1 MAPGKRTT
9 KERPVNNNSPD
20 RMAIQKKQKEASGS
34 ARNTKND
41 DEMATIVENPTE
53 ATGVA
58 TAAGTSAAGTSGTR
72 EGPEPI
78 IWVADGNFFQGP
90 ICGEKQAWRNLS
102 NKHKTTGFKK
112 GEIFGDEPTVFH
124 NMALGAKYLASI
136 LPDCRTMRI
145 QLY

>member
-1 MAPGKRTT
+1 MNT
-9 KERPVNNNSPD
+9 NSPD
-20 RMAIQKKQKEASGS
+20 RMAILKKQKEVSGS
-34 ARNTKND
+34 ARNTRND
-41 DEMATIVENPTE
+41 DETPENSDNSS
-53 ATGVA
+53 VVSV
-58 TAAGTSAAGTSGTR
+58 TAAADTAIIAPK
-72 EGPEPI
+72 EGETQI
-78 IWVADGNFFQGP
+78 TWVADSTFFHSP